1 MHVLPCGPRK
11 VCQIP
16 RCVLLPQES
25 LSGGWPSALPS
36 APPSFSTA
44 PRKTALVNSVF
55 ANCSFGLEHWKWAHT
70 YPSSFADSGSFWLRS
85 PGEVVIQSSNHGT
98 TWGLMSNTFVLSI
111 LRLRKRPIN
120 KADLLSDQENLFH
133 RFSLNFKLDVQ
144 AIMDENVK
152 YPITYEYDLV

>member
-1 MHVLPCGPRK
+1 M
-11 VCQIP
+11 
-16 RCVLLPQES
+16 
-25 LSGGWPSALPS
+25 
-36 APPSFSTA
+36 
-44 PRKTALVNSVF
+44 
-55 ANCSFGLEHWKWAHT
+55 
-70 YPSSFADSGSFWLRS
+70 
-85 PGEVVIQSSNHGT
+85 VIQSSNHGT